1 MRVVWSANAEFT
13 FDVIVNYIEE
23 KFGVAA
29 TKKFIG
35 KVDAV
40 IFSISKQPYIY
51 KSSSFN
57 KKVRKATINKQCSLF
72 YEVNNQTVLLAY
84 FWNNRQEPLYI

>member
-1 MRVVWSANAEFT
+1 MKVVWSANAELT
-13 FDVIVNYIEE
+13 FDAIVNYIEA
-23 KFGVAA
+23 KFGVIAA
-29 TKKFIG
+29 KKFFG

-40 IFSISKQPYIY
+40 IFSISKQPNIY

-72 YEVNNQTVLLAY
+72 YEINNQTILLAY
-84 FWNNRQEPLYI
+84 FWNNKQEPLYI